1 MRGYRSGKELKEKEG
16 DGFGQDRLYVMEL
29 GSRFQQNHIVLQ
41 VSCGEFIK
49 KEGQGGCRG

>member
-1 MRGYRSGKELKEKEG
+1 MVEGHGKELKEKEG